1 MNLRKLLD
9 DAISKALTGLT
20 GTESPAI
27 VKRSGRPEFG
37 DYQANG
43 VMGAAKKLKT
53 KPRDLAQQLV
63 DQLDLS
69 PYVSKLEIAGPG
81 FINIHLDKNWCASQL
96 LTNGADSRLGVS
108 NVASAQ
114 NIVVDYSSPNL
125 AKEMH
130 VGHLRSSIIGDAVV
144 RILEFLGHNV
154 LRQNH
159 VGDWGTQF
167 GMLIAY
173 MEQLDD
179 NAQNGELA
187 DLEGFYRASKK
198 RFDED
203 SEFASRA
210 RQRVVDL
217 QAGDAKCLQLWQRF
231 IDVSLSH
238 SEAIYK
244 RLGVSLNRE
253 HVKPESAYNDDLSQV
268 IVDLD
273 QQQLLAESDGAK
285 CVFMDEFVG
294 KDGDPLPTIV
304 QKSDGG
310 YLYATTDLAAMR
322 YRNDELQA
330 QRILYFVD
338 ARQSLHLNQVF
349 AVAKKAKF
357 VNPEMQLE
365 HLAFGTMM
373 GEDGKPFKTRSGEVV
388 KLEDLLIEAVQRAE
402 KVVASKNP
410 DLAEQ
415 QRRQI
420 AETVGI
426 AAVKYADLSKNRISD
441 YVFNWDSMLALEG
454 NTAPYIQYAYARIC
468 SIFRRAEYELQ
479 NQKPVSDSLI
489 LEANA
494 ERALAVKLL
503 QLQEILEQVSQDCF
517 PNTLCQYLYE
527 LASSFMSFFEAC
539 PVLKAET
546 QALKLSRLQLCQHTA
561 NTLALGLNLLGI
573 NVLTRM

>member
-9 DAISKALTGLT
+9 DAISKALTSLT
-20 GTESPAI
+20 GIQSPAI

-81 FINIHLDKNWCASQL
+81 FINIHLDQQWCAGQL
-96 LTNGADSRLGVS
+96 LTNAVDSRLGVAK
-108 NVASAQ
+108 VASAQ

-179 NAQNGELA
+179 SAQTGELA

-198 RFDED
+198 CFDED
-203 SEFASRA
+203 ADFASRA

-238 SEAIYK
+238 SEAIYQ
-244 RLGVSLNRE
+244 RLGVSLTRE

-268 IVDLD
+268 IADLE

-285 CVFMDEFVG
+285 CVFLDEFVG
-294 KDGDPLPTIV
+294 KEGDPLPTIV

-322 YRNDELQA
+322 YRNNELRA

-349 AVAKKAKF
+349 AVAKKANF
-357 VNPEMQLE
+357 VDPTVQLE

-373 GEDGKPFKTRSGEVV
+373 GADGKPFKTRSGEVV
-388 KLEDLLIEAVQRAE
+388 KLEDLLVEAVQRAK

-410 DLAEQ
+410 ELAEQ
-415 QRRQI
+415 QCQQI

-441 YVFNWDSMLALEG
+441 YIFNWDSMLALEG

-468 SIFRRAEYELQ
+468 SIFRRAEHELQ
-479 NQKPVSDSLI
+479 DPISVNGTLI

-503 QLQEILEQVSQDCF
+503 QLQEILEQVSLDCF

-546 QALKLSRLQLCQHTA
+546 EALKQSRLQLCQLTA